1 MINNIKKILK
11 KIKKVKNIYSFFIK
25 IGFQRNKFLNN
36 NYLLKN
42 CIIKTWIK
50 ILKKKKI
57 FLFGYSNS
65 LFISGIIKIIFKIL
79 NNNKKKNI
87 LIFFN
92 FNFLKILKIKKK
104 ITNFKLESFKNIFNY
119 IFNFIIYN

>member
-50 ILKKKKI
+50 ILKRKKI

>member
-11 KIKKVKNIYSFFIK
+11 KIKKNKNIYLFFIK
-25 IGFQRNKFLNN
+25 IGFQKNKFLKN

-42 CIIKTWIK
+42 CIVKTWIK
-50 ILKKKKI
+50 IFNKKKF

-65 LFISGIIKIIFKIL
+65 LFISGLIKIIFKII

-87 LIFFN
+87 LIFFK

-104 ITNFKLESFKNIFNY
+104 ITNFKLESFKNIINY
-119 IFNFIIYN
+119 ILNFIIYN

>member
-1 MINNIKKILK
+1 MINNIKKIFK
-11 KIKKVKNIYSFFIK
+11 KIKKIKNIYLFFIK
-25 IGFQRNKFLNN
+25 IGFQKNKFLTN

-42 CIIKTWIK
+42 CIVKTWIK
-50 ILKKKKI
+50 ILKKKNI

-65 LFISGIIKIIFKIL
+65 LFISGIIKIIFKII

-92 FNFLKILKIKKK
+92 FNFLKILKIKNK

>member
-11 KIKKVKNIYSFFIK
+11 KIKKNKNIYLFFIK
-25 IGFQRNKFLNN
+25 IGFQKIKFLKNI
-36 NYLLKN
+36 YLLKN
-42 CIIKTWIK
+42 CIVKTWIK
-50 ILKKKKI
+50 IVKKKNF

-65 LFISGIIKIIFKIL
+65 LFISGLIKIIFKII
-79 NNNKKKNI
+79 NNKKKRNI

-104 ITNFKLESFKNIFNY
+104 LTNFKLESFKNIINY
-119 IFNFIIYN
+119 IFNFIYYN